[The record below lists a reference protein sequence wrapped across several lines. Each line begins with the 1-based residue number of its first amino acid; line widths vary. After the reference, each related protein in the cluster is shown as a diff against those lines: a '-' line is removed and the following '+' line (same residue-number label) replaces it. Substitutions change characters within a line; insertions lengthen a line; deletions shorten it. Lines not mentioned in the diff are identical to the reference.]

1 MTARRI
7 RLPRLRGLLEGPR
20 IALAL
25 RTAIAAALAWYLAP
39 YVPLAEDDYSYYA
52 PLGVLVSMYP
62 TLAGSA
68 RSGMQTLVGLAVGIA
83 LGFGGIAVTW
93 LGAPGI
99 VALALVVGVGVWLGG
114 IASLGAGRDWVAMA
128 GLFVLLLGGAT
139 PEEFSLS
146 YIVTMAFGVAVGL
159 LVNLVLFPPLYLR
172 QAAARLSHLRD
183 AVAGHL
189 HDVADAVAQHRISS
203 DQLAGIVSD
212 LRTTVEEVTQA
223 VEDAHESSRANP
235 RARGH
240 IEERDLN
247 SRRLHALER
256 TVFSVRDLADVLA
269 RADEEGTSPERALK
283 PLTAAIH
290 AVAELVA
297 EPAGTER
304 AAELLRAADQA
315 LADYTAVLDAAPTA
329 TGPTAV
335 PSDVAS
341 ELTAAVCLRRMID
354 ASRPFV

>member
-1 MTARRI
+1 MTRRRM

-25 RTAIAAALAWYLAP
+25 RTAVAAAVAWYLAP
-39 YVPLAEDDYSYYA
+39 FVPFAEADYSYYA

-68 RSGMQTLVGLAVGIA
+68 RSGMQTLVGLAFGIA
-83 LGFGGIAVTW
+83 LGFGGIALTL

-114 IASLGAGRDWVAMA
+114 IDSLGAGRDWIAMA
-128 GLFVLLLGGAT
+128 GLFVLLLGGPT
-139 PEEFSLS
+139 PEEFSIS

-159 LVNLVLFPPLYLR
+159 IVNLVLFPPLYLR

-183 AVAGHL
+183 AAARHL
-189 HDVADAVAQHRISS
+189 HDVADAVHGRQVSTERLES
-203 DQLAGIVSD
+203 IVSE
-212 LRTTVEEVTQA
+212 LNRTVEEVARA
-223 VEDAHESSRANP
+223 VEDADESSRANP
-235 RARGH
+235 RARGRA
-240 IEERDLN
+240 EERDLN
-247 SRRLHALER
+247 RRRLHELER
-256 TVFSVRDLADVLA
+256 TVFSIRDLADALA
-269 RADEEGTSPERALK
+269 RAEERGTSPERAYA
-283 PLTAAIH
+283 PLAAAIH
-290 AVAELVA
+290 ATADLVA
-297 EPAGTER
+297 EPAGSER
-304 AAELLRAADQA
+304 AAERLQAADEA
-315 LADYTAVLDAAPTA
+315 LAAYTAVLDAAPA
-329 TGPTAV
+329 ETGPTAV